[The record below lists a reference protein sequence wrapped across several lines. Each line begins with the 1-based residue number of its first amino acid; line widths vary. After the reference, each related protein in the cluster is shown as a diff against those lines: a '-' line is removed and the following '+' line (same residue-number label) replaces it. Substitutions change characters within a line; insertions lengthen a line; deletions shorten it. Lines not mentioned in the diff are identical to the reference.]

1 VMAVGMKAGSLGT
14 AGSPCLCGRAE
25 PSLSGPTTGGRE
37 DHILYRLLTIETGQF
52 HV

>member
-1 VMAVGMKAGSLGT
+1 MGMKAGSLGT

-25 PSLSGPTTGGRE
+25 PSLAEPIAGGRE
-37 DHILYRLLTIETGQF
+37 DHILYRLLTTETGQF